1 MDKKHL
7 SAQIGQRLRYYRLQR
22 QFSLDELAGATGVSK
37 PMLGQIE
44 RGNSNPTV
52 SVLWKIA
59 AGLQIPFA
67 SFLVNNPSIKIKR
80 AGDQPDFREDDDKFE
95 TYNTFASPGIP
106 LETYRIRLL
115 PGCIHHSTPGGMG
128 VLKLL
133 TVHSGTL
140 TIKIGS
146 EEENELYTGDSISF
160 SNDVFQVYQN
170 TADDVCEISMSL
182 FYSSHQI

>member
-1 MDKKHL
+1 MDKKQI
-7 SAQIGQRLRYYRLQR
+7 SAQIGERLRYHRLQR
-22 QFSLDELAGATGVSK
+22 QLSLDGLATITGVSK

-44 RGNSNPTV
+44 RGTSNPTV

-67 SFLVNNPSIKIKR
+67 SFLINNPSIKIKR
-80 AGDQPDFREDDDKFE
+80 VAEQPDFKEDNGTFE

-106 LETYRIRLL
+106 FETYRIRLL
-115 PGCIHHSTPGGMG
+115 PGCSHYSEPGVMG

-146 EEENELYTGDSISF
+146 EEVNELNTGDSISY
-160 SNDVFQVYQN
+160 SNDVFQIYQN
-170 TADDVCEISMSL
+170 TTDDVCEINMSI
-182 FYSSHQI
+182 FYSSP